1 MFNCSP
7 TLCLPSGKGSSATPV
22 SDRSH
27 IFCKKKL
34 QQPCCLPQVELQ
46 GVSLVVL
53 SFFRNEEKAVQL
65 ANLVK
70 SAGGILGAAVCCA
83 ENGGDPNDD
92 WTTCDRDRDVLLDRY
107 AQMVEWSVH
116 EYI

>member
-1 MFNCSP
+1 M
-7 TLCLPSGKGSSATPV
+7 
-22 SDRSH
+22 
-27 IFCKKKL
+27 
-34 QQPCCLPQVELQ
+34 
-46 GVSLVVL
+46 SLVVL
-53 SFFRNEEKAVQL
+53 SFFRDEAKAVQL

-107 AQMVEWSVH
+107 AQMLDWSNLRSSQADTQETSTGRHGV
-116 EYI
+116 ITPNTLAPARL